1 MEALDLDQIE
11 RIRGQLAELDV
22 PEAPSPLTS
31 WELQYFRDRGSKR
44 RPLPPNRADN
54 TKVNIVDGTRRWT
67 AFCEAL
73 PGAPAWKPLV
83 KTLSWDNRGLAEA
96 FARYLMRRDKTKRTT
111 VSRFGTRGHATVPT
125 ALYVEALC

>member
-1 MEALDLDQIE
+1 MDLNQID

-22 PEAPSPLTS
+22 PDAPPPLTS
-31 WELQYFRDRGSKR
+31 EELQHFWDRGNKR

-54 TKVNIVDGTRRWT
+54 TKVSIVDGTRRWT

-73 PGAPAWKPLV
+73 PGAPTWKPLV

-96 FARYLMRRDKTKRTT
+96 VARELMRREK
-111 VSRFGTRGHATVPT
+111 SRMAP
-125 ALYVEALC
+125 